1 MGAQNHKTV
10 LMRPRSVLPGSSVM
24 AKAKASVFYLAK
36 PATNDGASS
45 SEGKRGQSGEK
56 DLLGWLIP
64 KDTGAYEAAHVACLL
79 IGVGCN

>member
-1 MGAQNHKTV
+1 MGAQNHKAP
-10 LMRPRSVLPGSSVM
+10 LMRLRGILPSSSVM
-24 AKAKASVFYLAK
+24 AQAKASVCYLAE

-64 KDTGAYEAAHVACLL
+64 KDTGAYEAAHVACR
-79 IGVGCN
+79 